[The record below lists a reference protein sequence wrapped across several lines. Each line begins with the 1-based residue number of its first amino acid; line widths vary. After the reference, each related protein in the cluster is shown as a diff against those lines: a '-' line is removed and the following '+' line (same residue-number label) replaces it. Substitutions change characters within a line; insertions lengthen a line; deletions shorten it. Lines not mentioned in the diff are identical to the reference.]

1 MPAPLSDERMPE
13 IETIQA
19 ELLSVF
25 NSLPGIFIL
34 LQPDAPQFTIVA
46 VTDDY
51 LSTTFT
57 KRNDIIGKGL
67 FDIFTDNPQN
77 EKATGK
83 QNITHSLEHVIQYR
97 EPHQLTDQRYDV
109 YNPAKNNFEF
119 RIWSLQSKPVLDAGG
134 EVQYIIHSVED
145 RTDKITVDAIEQ
157 AENIR
162 RLEQSEQQ
170 VRAIIESAP
179 FPIGVYVGKE
189 MRIQFLNQSIIDVW
203 GKGNDVIGKTYFEVL
218 PELESQQIYEQLDQV
233 YSTGIAVHKR
243 NQRVDLMVS
252 GQLQPFYF
260 NYSFTPLF
268 NSDGKVY
275 GVMNTAADVTDLV
288 LAKQQVEQSERN
300 FRSMILQAPVAMCIL
315 LGPDHIIDIAN
326 ETVIRL
332 WGKSAEKVMNKPV
345 FEALPEATDQG
356 LEKLLSEVFYKGVT
370 HKFDE
375 HPVELFRNGKYETT
389 YLNFVYQP
397 YKDGQGNILG
407 VLVIANEVTEQVRS
421 RKRIEENREELQMA
435 LAVAELGT
443 YRIDLISDKAYY
455 SQRIMDWFGFDDQ
468 GLSMKIISSFVHD
481 DDRQMVLDALANS
494 CSSEENSRHDI
505 TYRVVNGKDGKIRHL
520 HSSGK
525 TYFTEEG
532 DAFTMVGMIQDVTAQ
547 VLYQQKLEESEEALT
562 ARVAE
567 RTKELETQTNLLN
580 NILVNSSNGISV
592 TEMIRDE
599 NGNVV
604 DASTILANEAAIKY
618 TGLPREVYLAK
629 TAKEIDPNVLES
641 EYGKICLQTLATG
654 EPSFTQYFLEFT
666 GRWLELTMSKMDD
679 DHLIHIFTDVTPIK
693 EAQLRLEHLV
703 EDLKRSN
710 SNLEEFAYAAS
721 HDMQEPIR
729 KIQFFSDRLQEEL
742 GKALTDRQKFLFD
755 RLQNASDRM
764 RTLIDDLLTYSRVS
778 RGAFERSEV
787 DLNQKLQ
794 LVLGDLELQVQEKN
808 AQIHTVD
815 LPIVKGNSRQL
826 QQMFHNILSNSLKY
840 SKENEP
846 ASIDIFY
853 EKVKGMEVRPEFS
866 IEEGNRLFH
875 LIIIRDNGIG
885 FKQNDAERIF
895 NVFTRLH
902 GASEYKGTG
911 VGLSIARKVVE
922 NHNGYIWAESEQGK
936 GAAFKILLPVE

>member
-1 MPAPLSDERMPE
+1 MPE

-25 NSLPGIFIL
+25 HSLPGIFIL
-34 LQPDAPQFTIVA
+34 LQPDAPRFTIVA

-51 LSTTFT
+51 LSATFT
-57 KRNDIIGKGL
+57 KRKDIVGKGL
-67 FDIFTDNPQN
+67 FEIFSDNPQN

-83 QNITHSLEHVIQYR
+83 QKITHSLKQVIQNK
-97 EPHQLTDQRYDV
+97 EPHQLNDQRYDL
-109 YNPAKNNFEF
+109 YNAAKGGFEF
-119 RIWSLQSKPVLDAGG
+119 RVWTLHSRPVLDQKG
-134 EVQYIIHSVED
+134 EVQYIIHKVED
-145 RTDKITVDAIEQ
+145 RTGKVTVDAQEQ
-157 AENIR
+157 AQNIR

-170 VRAIIESAP
+170 VRSIIESAP
-179 FPIGVYVGKE
+179 FPIGVYVGRE
-189 MRIQFLNQSIIDVW
+189 MRIQFVNQSIIDVW
-203 GKGNDVIGKTYFEVL
+203 GKGPDIIGKTYFEVL
-218 PELESQQIYEQLDQV
+218 PELESQQIYEQLELV
-233 YSTGIAVHKR
+233 YSTGIPLHKR
-243 NQRVDLMVS
+243 NQRVDLKVNDK
-252 GQLQPFYF
+252 LQPFYF

-268 NSDGKVY
+268 DSDGKVY

-288 LAKQQVEQSERN
+288 LAKQQVEQSENN

-326 ETVIRL
+326 EKVIEL
-332 WGKSAEKVMNKPV
+332 WGKTAEQVMNKPV
-345 FEALPEATDQG
+345 FNALPDAKDQG
-356 LEKLLSEVFYKGVT
+356 LEQLLWDVFHHGVT

-375 HPVELFRNGKYETT
+375 RPVELFRNSKYETT

-407 VLVIANEVTEQVRS
+407 VLVIANEVTEQVLT
-421 RKRIEENREELQMA
+421 RKGIEQNREELQMA

-443 YRIDLISDKAYY
+443 YRMDLINDAASY
-455 SQRIMDWFGFDDQ
+455 SQRIMDWFGIEEQ
-468 GLSMKIISSFVHD
+468 GLSMDVISSFVHE
-481 DDRQMVLDALANS
+481 DDRKMVLEALAYS
-494 CSSEENSRHDI
+494 CTSEENSRHDI
-505 TYRVVNGKDGKIRHL
+505 TYRVLNSKDGKIRYL

-525 TYFTEEG
+525 TYFNEAG
-532 DAFTMVGMIQDVTAQ
+532 APVMMVGMIQDVTSQ
-547 VLYQQKLEESEEALT
+547 LLYQQKLEETEEELT

-567 RTKELETQTNLLN
+567 RTRELESQTNLLN
-580 NILVNSSNGISV
+580 SILVNSSNGISV

-599 NGNVV
+599 NGNII
-604 DASTILANEAAIKY
+604 DAATILANDAAIKY
-618 TGLPREVYLAK
+618 TGLPREVYLSK
-629 TAKEIDPNVLES
+629 TAKEIDPNILQS
-641 EYGKICLQTLATG
+641 QYGQTCLQTLATG

-679 DHLIHIFTDVTPIK
+679 DHLIHIFTDITPIK
-693 EAQLRLEHLV
+693 EAQLKLEHLV

-710 SNLEEFAYAAS
+710 ANLEEFAYAAS

-729 KIQFFSDRLQEEL
+729 KIQFFSDRLQDEL
-742 GKALTDRQKFLFD
+742 GNALTERQKYLFD

-778 RGAFERSEV
+778 RSSFEDSEV

-808 AQIHTVD
+808 AKINTVD
-815 LPIVKGNSRQL
+815 LPTVKGNSRQL

-840 SKENEP
+840 SKADE
-846 ASIDIFY
+846 AAAIDIFY
-853 EKVKGMEVRPEFS
+853 EKVKGMEIKPELT

-875 LIIIRDNGIG
+875 FIIVRDNGIG
-885 FKQNDAERIF
+885 FKQSDAERIF

-922 NHNGYIWAESEQGK
+922 NHKGYIWAESEPGK
-936 GAAFKILLPVE
+936 GAAFKILLRVE

>member
-1 MPAPLSDERMPE
+1 MPE

-34 LQPDAPQFTIVA
+34 LQPDTPQFTIVA

-51 LSTTFT
+51 LSTTFS

-67 FDIFTDNPQN
+67 FDIFTDSPQN
-77 EKATGK
+77 EKAAGK
-83 QNITHSLEHVIQYR
+83 QNIIRSLQHVIQYR

-109 YNPAKNNFEF
+109 YNPDKNNFEF
-119 RIWSLQSKPVLDAGG
+119 RIWSLQSKPVLDAKG

-145 RTDKITVDAIEQ
+145 RTGKITVDAIQQ

-203 GKGNDVIGKTYFEVL
+203 GKGNDIIGKTYFEVL

-233 YSTGIAVHKR
+233 YSTGIPVHKR
-243 NQRVDLMVS
+243 NQRVDLMVN

-268 NSDGKVY
+268 DSVGKVY

-315 LGPDHIIDIAN
+315 LGPDHIIDVAN
-326 ETVIRL
+326 ETVIQL
-332 WGKSAEKVMNKPV
+332 WGKSLEQVMNKPV
-345 FEALPEATDQG
+345 FEALPEARNQG
-356 LEKLLSEVFYKGVT
+356 LEKLLWEVFYQGVT

-435 LAVAELGT
+435 LAVAELGS
-443 YRIDLISDKAYY
+443 YRMDLVNDKAYY
-455 SQRIMDWFGFDDQ
+455 SQRIMDWFGFDEQ
-468 GLSMKIISSFVHD
+468 GLSLKTISSFVHD
-481 DDRQMVLDALANS
+481 DDRQMVLDVLANS
-494 CSSEENSRHDI
+494 CTSEENSRHDI
-505 TYRVVNGKDGKIRHL
+505 TYRVVNGKDGRVRHL

-532 DAFTMVGMIQDVTAQ
+532 QAFTMVGMIQDVTSQ

-580 NILVNSSNGISV
+580 SILVNSSNGISV

-599 NGNVV
+599 KGNVV

-679 DHLIHIFTDVTPIK
+679 DHLIHIFTDITPIK

-742 GKALTDRQKFLFD
+742 GNALTDRQKYLFD

-778 RGAFERSEV
+778 RGAFERSDV

-815 LPIVKGNSRQL
+815 LPKVKGNSRQL

-840 SKENEP
+840 SKENES

-922 NHNGYIWAESEQGK
+922 NHNGYIWAESEPGT

>member
-1 MPAPLSDERMPE
+1 MPE
-13 IETIQA
+13 IETLQA

-34 LQPDAPQFTIVA
+34 LQPDAPRFTIAA

-51 LSTTFT
+51 LAATFT
-57 KRNDIIGKGL
+57 SRKDIIGKGL
-67 FDIFTDNPQN
+67 FEIFTDNPGN

-83 QNITHSLEHVIQYR
+83 EIITESLLHVIKHK
-97 EPHQLTDQRYDV
+97 EPHYLNDQRYDV
-109 YNPAKNNFEF
+109 YNANTNSFEF
-119 RIWSLQSKPVLDAGG
+119 RIWSLHSKPVIDKKGK
-134 EVQYIIHSVED
+134 VQYIIHSVED
-145 RTDKITVDAIEQ
+145 RTDKITVDANQQ

-162 RLEQSEQQ
+162 RLQQSEQQ
-170 VRAIIESAP
+170 VRSIIESAP
-179 FPIGVYVGKE
+179 FPIGVYIGKE
-189 MRIQFLNQSIIDVW
+189 MRIQFVNQSIIDVW
-203 GKGNDVIGKTYFEVL
+203 GKGSEIIGKTYFEVL
-218 PELESQQIYEQLDQV
+218 PELESQLIYEQLDQV
-233 YSTGIAVHKR
+233 YSTGKPVHKR
-243 NQRVDLMVS
+243 NQRVDLLVS
-252 GQLQPFYF
+252 GKLQPFYF

-268 NSDGKVY
+268 DSNGRVY

-315 LGPDHIIDIAN
+315 IGRDYIIDIAN
-326 ETVIRL
+326 EKVIQL
-332 WGKSAEKVMNKPV
+332 WGKPAEQVVNRPL
-345 FEALPEATDQG
+345 FEALPDAKDQG
-356 LEKLLSEVFYKGVT
+356 LEQLLWEVLHHGITY
-370 HKFDE
+370 KFDE
-375 HPVELFRNGKYETT
+375 RPVELFRTGKYETT

-407 VLVIANEVTEQVRS
+407 ILVIANEVTEQVLA

-443 YRIDLISDKAYY
+443 YRMDLVNDKANY
-455 SQRIMDWFGFDDQ
+455 SERIMDWFGIDEQ
-468 GLSMKIISSFVHD
+468 GLSMEDISMFVHEE
-481 DDRQMVLDALANS
+481 DRQIVLDALAYS
-494 CSSEENSRHDI
+494 CTSDENSRHDI
-505 TYRVVNGKDGKIRHL
+505 TYRVVNRKDGKIRYM

-525 TYFTEEG
+525 TYFTEAGEPLM
-532 DAFTMVGMIQDVTAQ
+532 MVGMIQDVTSQ
-547 VLYQQKLEESEEALT
+547 MLYQQKLEESEEELM
-562 ARVAE
+562 ARVAA

-604 DASTILANEAAIKY
+604 DASTILANDAAIKY

-629 TAKEIDPNVLES
+629 TAKEIDPHILES
-641 EYGKICLQTLATG
+641 QYGKTCLQTLATG
-654 EPSFTQYFLEFT
+654 QPSFTQYFLEFT
-666 GRWLELTMSKMDD
+666 GRWLELSMSKMDD
-679 DHLIHIFTDVTPIK
+679 DHLIHIFTDITPIK
-693 EAQLRLEHLV
+693 EAQLKLEHLV

-742 GKALTDRQKFLFD
+742 GSALTDRQKYLFN

-778 RGAFERSEV
+778 RGTFENSDV

-808 AQIHTVD
+808 AQIHSAD
-815 LPIVKGNSRQL
+815 LPTIKGNSRQL

-840 SKENEP
+840 GKADEP
-846 ASIDIFY
+846 TSIDIFY
-853 EKVKGMEVRPEFS
+853 EKVKGMEIKPEFS
-866 IEEGNRLFH
+866 IEEGNKLFH
-875 LIIIRDNGIG
+875 LIVIRDRGIG
-885 FKQNDAERIF
+885 FKQSDAERIF

-922 NHNGYIWAESEQGK
+922 NHKGYIWAESEPGK
-936 GAAFKILLPVE
+936 GAAFKILLPAE

>member
-1 MPAPLSDERMPE
+1 MPE

-19 ELLSVF
+19 ELLSVL

-34 LQPDAPQFTIVA
+34 LHPDAPRFTIAA

-51 LSTTFT
+51 LSATFT
-57 KRNDIIGKGL
+57 KRKDIVGKGL
-67 FDIFTDNPQN
+67 FEIFTDNPRN

-83 QNITHSLEHVIQYR
+83 QNITQSLQHVIKHN
-97 EPHQLTDQRYDV
+97 EPHHLNDQRFDI
-109 YNPAKNNFEF
+109 YNADKNSFEF
-119 RIWSLQSKPVLDAGG
+119 RIWNLQSKPVIDKKG
-134 EVQYIIHSVED
+134 EVQYIIHCVED
-145 RTDKITVDAIEQ
+145 RTDKITVDASQ
-157 AENIR
+157 LAETIK

-170 VRAIIESAP
+170 VHSIIESAP
-179 FPIGVYVGKE
+179 FPIGIYVGRE
-189 MRIQFLNQSIIDVW
+189 MRIQFVNQSIIDVW
-203 GKGNDVIGKTYFEVL
+203 GKGSDIIGKTYFEVL
-218 PELESQQIYEQLDQV
+218 PELESQLIYEQLDQV
-233 YSTGIAVHKR
+233 YSTGIPIHKR
-243 NQRVDLMVS
+243 NQRVDLLVN
-252 GQLQPFYF
+252 GKLNPFYF

-268 NSDGKVY
+268 DTSGKVY

-315 LGPDHIIDIAN
+315 LGPEYTIDIAN
-326 ETVIRL
+326 EKVLQL
-332 WGKSAEKVMNKPV
+332 WGKSSDQVISKPV
-345 FEALPEATDQG
+345 FEALPESRDQG
-356 LEKLLSEVFYKGVT
+356 LEQLLSDVFHLGVT

-375 HPVELFRNGKYETT
+375 RPVELFRNGTYETT

-397 YKDGQGNILG
+397 YKDGQGHILG
-407 VLVIANEVTEQVRS
+407 VLVIANEVTEQVRA

-435 LAVAELGT
+435 LTVAELGT
-443 YRIDLISDKAYY
+443 YRMDLVNDKANY
-455 SQRIMDWFGFDDQ
+455 SQRIMDWFGIDEQ
-468 GLSMKIISSFVHD
+468 GLRMDYILTFVHK
-481 DDRQMVLDALANS
+481 DDRQRVKDALAYS
-494 CSSEENSRHDI
+494 CTSEENSRHDI
-505 TYRVVNGKDGKIRHL
+505 TYRVVNGKDGEIRYL

-525 TYFTEEG
+525 TYFNEAGEPL
-532 DAFTMVGMIQDVTAQ
+532 FMVGMVQDVTSQ
-547 VLYQQKLEESEEALT
+547 MLYQQKLEDSEEELT
-562 ARVAE
+562 TRVAE
-567 RTKELETQTNLLN
+567 RTRELETQTNLLN
-580 NILVNSSNGISV
+580 NILLNSSNGISV

-599 NGNVV
+599 NGNVI
-604 DASTILANEAAIKY
+604 DAATILANDAAIKY

-641 EYGKICLQTLATG
+641 PYGKICLQTLITG

-693 EAQLRLEHLV
+693 EAQLRLEQLV

-729 KIQFFSDRLQEEL
+729 KIQFFSERLQEEL
-742 GKALTDRQKFLFD
+742 GSALTDRQKYLFN

-778 RGAFERSEV
+778 RGSFENSEV

-794 LVLGDLELQVQEKN
+794 LVIGDLELQVQEKN
-808 AQIHTVD
+808 AQIHSVD

-840 SKENEP
+840 GKADEP
-846 ASIDIFY
+846 TSIDIFY
-853 EKVKGMEVRPEFS
+853 EKVKGMEVEPEFS
-866 IEEGNRLFH
+866 IEEGNKLFH
-875 LIIIRDNGIG
+875 LIIIRDKGIG
-885 FKQNDAERIF
+885 FKQSDAERIF
-895 NVFTRLH
+895 NIFTRLH

-922 NHNGYIWAESEQGK
+922 NHKGYIWAESEPGK

>member
-1 MPAPLSDERMPE
+1 MPE
-13 IETIQA
+13 IETMQA

-34 LQPDAPQFTIVA
+34 LQPDAPKFTIVA

-51 LSTTFT
+51 LTTTFT

-67 FDIFTDNPQN
+67 FDIFTDSLQN

-83 QNITHSLEHVIQYR
+83 QNITNSLQHVIQYR
-97 EPHQLTDQRYDV
+97 EPHQVIDQRYDV

-119 RIWSLQSKPVLDAGG
+119 RIWSLQSKPVLDAKG

-145 RTDKITVDAIEQ
+145 RTGKITIDAMEQ

-203 GKGNDVIGKTYFEVL
+203 GKGNDIIGKTYFEVL

-233 YSTGIAVHKR
+233 YSTGIAIHKR
-243 NQRVDLMVS
+243 NQRVDLKVN

-268 NSDGKVY
+268 DSDGKVY

-326 ETVIRL
+326 ETVIQL
-332 WGKSAEKVMNKPV
+332 WGKSAEQVMNKPV
-345 FEALPEATDQG
+345 FEALPEARDQG
-356 LEKLLSEVFYKGVT
+356 LEKLLWDVFYKGVT

-375 HPVELFRNGKYETT
+375 HPVELFRNGNYETT

-421 RKRIEENREELQMA
+421 KKRIEENREELQMA

-443 YRIDLISDKAYY
+443 YRVDLVNDKAFY
-455 SQRIMDWFGFDDQ
+455 SQRIMDWFGFDEQ
-468 GLSMKIISSFVHD
+468 GLSMKVIPNFVHD

-494 CSSEENSRHDI
+494 CTSEENSRHDL

-532 DAFTMVGMIQDVTAQ
+532 EAFTMVGMIQDVTAQ

-618 TGLPREVYLAK
+618 TGLPREVYLVK
-629 TAKEIDPNVLES
+629 TAKEIDPHLLES

-654 EPSFTQYFLEFT
+654 EPSFTQYFLELT

-742 GKALTDRQKFLFD
+742 GNALTDHQKYLFD

-840 SKENEP
+840 SKEDES

-922 NHNGYIWAESEQGK
+922 NHNGYIWAESEPAK
-936 GAAFKILLPVE
+936 GAAFKILIPVE